1 MTTLTSMA
9 RGLAV
14 AGCLAAALTA
24 GAAQIVVG
32 QVAPLSGL
40 EGNQGRAY
48 ATGLRLALNRAN
60 ASGAGGH
67 TFTLVSKDDGSR
79 PADTLPAARLL
90 LSESRPLVLAGFF
103 GDRGIG
109 ELVSTGLLEKEN
121 IALVGYRV
129 AEIRGETPLV
139 YNVRASLRDEINKI
153 VEHLVTVGITRIGLF
168 HQDGPA
174 AEPLIAA
181 TQEVMK
187 ARGTQ
192 LTVKGAYP
200 VGTAK
205 VSAAVVDAFMAA
217 KPQAIIMVAS
227 GSATAAFV
235 ERYRMENGAAQLFT
249 HSGADIEQI
258 SQRLGEDQMKGLA
271 ITQVAPNPYK
281 VSGRLIKD
289 FNDTVAKSPKLDVPV
304 SYAMLE
310 GYIAGN
316 VIVEA
321 AQRMGPKATRE
332 GFVAALDS
340 IDNLDMGGYK
350 VGFKP
355 GMRVGSRFVELTIVS
370 AAGRIRQ

>member
-1 MTTLTSMA
+1 MATLTSMA

-14 AGCLAAALTA
+14 AGCMAAALTA

-60 ASGAGGH
+60 AAGTGGH

-79 PADTLPAARLL
+79 PADTLAATRLL

-109 ELVSTGLLEKEN
+109 ELVSTGVLEKEN

-129 AEIRGETPLV
+129 AEIRGESPLV

-153 VEHLVTVGITRIGLF
+153 AEHLVTVGITRIGLF

-192 LTVKGAYP
+192 LTVKGSYP

-205 VSAAVVDAFMAA
+205 VSGAVVDAFMAA

-227 GSATAAFV
+227 GSASAAFI

-249 HSGADIEQI
+249 HSGADIEQM
-258 SQRLGEDQMKGLA
+258 SQRLGEDQMKGVA
-271 ITQVAPNPYK
+271 ITQVTPSPYK

-310 GYIAGN
+310 GYIAGT

-321 AQRMGPKATRE
+321 AQRMGAKATRE
-332 GFVAALDS
+332 GFVAALDN
-340 IDNLDMGGYK
+340 IDLEMGGYK

>member
-1 MTTLTSMA
+1 MATLISIA
-9 RGLAV
+9 RGLA
-14 AGCLAAALTA
+14 LASCMAATLTA

-40 EGNQGRAY
+40 EGSQGRAY

-60 ASGAGGH
+60 ALGTSGH
-67 TFTLVSKDDGSR
+67 TFTLVTKDDGSR
-79 PADTLPAARLL
+79 PADTLAATQLL
-90 LSESRPLVLAGFF
+90 LSESRPLVLAGFI
-103 GDRGIG
+103 GDRGVG

-129 AEIRGETPLV
+129 AEVRAETPLV
-139 YNVRASLRDEINKI
+139 YNVRASLRDEISKM
-153 VEHLVTVGITRIGLF
+153 VEHLTTVGITRIGLF

-174 AEPLIAA
+174 AGPLIAA
-181 TQEVMK
+181 AEDIMK
-187 ARGTQ
+187 TRGAK
-192 LTVKGAYP
+192 LTSKGSYP
-200 VGTAK
+200 AGTAK
-205 VSAAVVDAFMAA
+205 VSAAVLDAFMVA

-227 GSATAAFV
+227 GSASAAFI
-235 ERYRMENGAAQLFT
+235 ERYRMDNGAAQLFT

-258 SQRLGEDQMKGLA
+258 SQRLGEEQMKGLA
-271 ITQVAPNPYK
+271 ITQVTPNPYK
-281 VSGRLIKD
+281 VSGRLIKE
-289 FNDTVAKSPKLDVPV
+289 FNETVAKSPKLEVPV

-332 GFVAALDS
+332 GFVAA
-340 IDNLDMGGYK
+340 IDTMDLEMGGYK

>member
-1 MTTLTSMA
+1 MATLTSMA
-9 RGLAV
+9 RSVAV
-14 AGCLAAALTA
+14 ASCMAAALTA

-60 ASGAGGH
+60 AMGTGGH

-79 PADTLPAARLL
+79 SADTVPATRQL

-129 AEIRGETPLV
+129 NEIRAETPLV

-153 VEHLVTVGITRIGLF
+153 VEHLATVGITRIGLF

-181 TQEVMK
+181 TEEIMK
-187 ARGTQ
+187 TRGAK
-192 LTVKGAYP
+192 LTTKASYP
-200 VGTAK
+200 AGTAK
-205 VSAAVVDAFMAA
+205 VPSAVIDAFMAA

-227 GSATAAFV
+227 GSASAAFI

-281 VSGRLIKD
+281 VSGRLIKE
-289 FNDTVAKSPKLDVPV
+289 FNDTVAKAPKLDVPV

-310 GYIAGN
+310 GY
-316 VIVEA
+316 
-321 AQRMGPKATRE
+321 
-332 GFVAALDS
+332 
-340 IDNLDMGGYK
+340 
-350 VGFKP
+350 
-355 GMRVGSRFVELTIVS
+355 
-370 AAGRIRQ
+370 